1 MATDI
6 ETLQLRLEA
15 QATKFEKDMAKAVAT
30 VNKAAK
36 SIEGR
41 TAGMKKTVEAN
52 FAGLGQ
58 VGAAG
63 LARFGAAA
71 FAAVGGVSAITAEI
85 GRLAEIDDAS
95 QRIGIGAEALQALQ
109 FAAIN
114 SASSAEEITTALQ
127 TLSKEIGQTGDKS
140 SQLRK
145 LFEANGLALRD
156 AAGNLRP
163 FNDLLVDYAKLVANA
178 ATDQEAAAAAVI
190 GFGRS
195 GANLVPV
202 LRQIAGGLGDVE
214 AAAKEAGVVVDES
227 VIAAAGKFDDAW
239 ATAILRVKA
248 GLANLSGEFAKFAAQ
263 WFDSP
268 AASGLKP
275 SQILNP
281 FALPLAGARALQGAP
296 SGNQRIAD
304 AFATDFGGGKLAPR
318 KPPALPTDKPTIIP
332 NTSTGSAGG
341 GGSKAPSEYAR
352 ETKSINEKIEA
363 LKVEAA
369 TIALTRF
376 EQEKAEAVQKLENA
390 ARDSGIKLTD
400 AQRASIN
407 QLASS
412 YAAAVVAAEE
422 AKKAQDALI
431 KSADTFRSE
440 ATSLLSGFGTDL
452 RSAFQEGAS
461 AAEAFRKAASNALTK
476 VADLLIDIAAKQL
489 IAAAFGASGTAL
501 GGSGGGII
509 AALLAG
515 RAGGGPVNAGQAY
528 RVGENGP
535 ETFVPRTAG
544 RIVPGGQGGAITVST
559 VIDARGADAAA
570 IRRLEMRM
578 AERDRELP
586 GAIERVVKAKRVR
599 GQL

>member
-15 QATKFEKDMAKAVAT
+15 QATKFEKDMAKAVAL
-30 VNKAAK
+30 VDKAAK

-41 TAGMKKTVEAN
+41 TAGMQKKVEAN
-52 FAGLGQ
+52 FASLGQ
-58 VGAAG
+58 VAAG
-63 LARFGAAA
+63 GLTRFGAAA
-71 FAAVGGVSAITAEI
+71 LAAVGGVAAISTEI
-85 GRLAEIDDAS
+85 QRLAELDDAS
-95 QRIGIGAEALQALQ
+95 QRIGIAAESLQALQ
-109 FAAIN
+109 FAAQQ

-127 TLSKEIGQTGDKS
+127 FLSKEVGQTNDKS

-145 LFEANGLALRD
+145 LFEANGLALRT
-156 AAGNLRP
+156 ASGELRP
-163 FNDLLVDYAKLVANA
+163 FNDLLVDYARLVANA

-202 LRQIAGGLGDVE
+202 LRKIAGGLGDVNQ
-214 AAAKEAGVVVDES
+214 AAKDAGVVVRDDL
-227 VIAAAGKFDDAW
+227 VKAAGAFDDAW
-239 ATAILRVKA
+239 NGAVLRAK
-248 GLANLSGEFAKFAAQ
+248 ANLGTFVVEAIRAAAAIKESFAGIGVGNRDMAADGQYDALGNYLGGAAPPLKGAAPKFTTGGS
-263 WFDSP
+263 F
-268 AASGLKP
+268 
-275 SQILNP
+275 
-281 FALPLAGARALQGAP
+281 GAEP
-296 SGNQRIAD
+296 V
-304 AFATDFGGGKLAPR
+304 
-318 KPPALPTDKPTIIP
+318 KPPALPTNEPTVIP
-332 NTSTGSAGG
+332 NGSTGSSGGG
-341 GGSKAPSEYAR
+341 GGSKSASDYAR
-352 ETKSINEKIEA
+352 ETKSINDKIEA

-407 QLASS
+407 QLAGS
-412 YAAAVVAAEE
+412 YAAAVVKAEE
-422 AKKAQDALI
+422 AKKAQEALI
-431 KSADTFRSE
+431 KSADSFRSE

-489 IAAAFGASGTAL
+489 IAAAFGPTGTAL
-501 GGSGGGII
+501 GGSGGGFI

-559 VIDARGADAAA
+559 VIDARGADPAA
-570 IRRLEMRM
+570 IRRLEARM

-586 GAIERVVKAKRVR
+586 GAIERVVKGKRVR